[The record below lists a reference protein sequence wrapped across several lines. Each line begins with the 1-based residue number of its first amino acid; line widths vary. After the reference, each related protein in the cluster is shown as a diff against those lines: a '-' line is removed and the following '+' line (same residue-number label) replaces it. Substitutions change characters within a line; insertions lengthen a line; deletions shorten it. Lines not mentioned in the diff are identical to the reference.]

1 MVPYYHISAAMAVPT
16 SEVQA
21 SLAESLKAL
30 PSRPGVYLMKDEDDR
45 VIYVGKAKSLRNR
58 VRSYFSGEKDRKTSI
73 LVARVA
79 SIDWIITDTEFE
91 ALRLENTLIKRHSP
105 RYNINLKDG
114 KSYPVIRITRED
126 FPRVFKTRRVIQDG
140 SEYFGPFP
148 RVASIDRYLDLVYR
162 LYPLRRCRGPVKR
175 REHPCLYFHIG
186 RCAAVCAGK
195 TDQQEYTRRIKAIR
209 RLLSGDTASVLR
221 EVEQEMAAAAS
232 ELRFERAAEL
242 RDLAS
247 AVRDLSHEPTV
258 VDYEQDSR
266 DYIAWANQEHQTSF
280 VVFQM
285 RDGKLLGS
293 DVFRAQVFGTPDED
307 LEQFVLQYY
316 STASWEAHPAIDELE
331 SPRGGEEA
339 VAEDIPG
346 APRVRGDRWNPS
358 DLALNIGNVPPARI
372 VVEDFGATEELQRF
386 FREQLESGVVI
397 EGPSSAH
404 DRSIL
409 ALARENARQ
418 DLDRRIRE
426 TGNYPALEE
435 LREALQLPT
444 VPVRIEG
451 FDIAQLGGKHPVASL
466 VSFHNG
472 IPDKAN
478 YRRYNLRTLGGEI
491 DDYAAMREAVARRY
505 TRVVNEKKQIPDLVM
520 VDGGKGQVNAA
531 RTVLK
536 ALGMDEVPVVGLAK
550 EEELIFLPDRDDPV
564 SLPEGSPPLR
574 VLQFVRDETH
584 RFATSANKAARSR
597 TLRTSILENVP
608 GIGPARAK
616 QILTSMGSLDAIR
629 ESDPQDVAARARIP
643 VALAERAIRL
653 LRGNAG
659 KNGAGEAVDP
669 SDG

>member
-1 MVPYYHISAAMAVPT
+1 MTDPT
-16 SEVQA
+16 SEVQT
-21 SLAESLKAL
+21 SLAATLKAL
-30 PSRPGVYLMKDEDDR
+30 PARPGVYLMKDEAGT
-45 VIYVGKAKSLRNR
+45 VIYVGKAKRLRNR

-73 LVARVA
+73 LVARVVD
-79 SIDWIITDTEFE
+79 IDWIITETEFE

-114 KSYPVIRITRED
+114 KSYPVIRITREE

-175 REHPCLYFHIG
+175 REHACLYYHIG

-195 TDQQEYTRRIKAIR
+195 TDQTEYSRRISAIR
-209 RLLSGDTASVLR
+209 RLLSGDTASVLQ
-221 EVEQEMAAAAS
+221 EVEQQMEAAAA
-232 ELRFERAAEL
+232 ELQFERAAEL
-242 RDLAS
+242 RDLSS

-266 DYIAWANQEHQTSF
+266 DYIAWANHEHLTSF

-293 DVFRAQVFGTPDED
+293 DVFRAQVFGTADED
-307 LEQFVLQYY
+307 LEQFILQYY
-316 STASWEAHPAIDELE
+316 STASWEAHPALAELE
-331 SPRGGEEA
+331 DQGADEDAA

-346 APRVRGDRWNPS
+346 APRVRGDRWNPQ

-372 VVEDFGATEELQRF
+372 VAEDFGATDELQRF
-386 FREQLESGVVI
+386 FREQLESDVI
-397 EGPSSAH
+397 IEAPESSH

-418 DLDRRIRE
+418 DLERRIRE

-435 LREALQLPT
+435 LRDALQLPS

-451 FDIAQLGGKHPVASL
+451 FDISQLGGKHPVASL

-478 YRRYNLRTLGGEI
+478 YRRFNLKTLGGEI

-520 VDGGKGQVNAA
+520 VDGGKGQVSAA
-531 RTVLK
+531 KTVLK
-536 ALGMDEVPVVGLAK
+536 ALGLDSVPVVGLAK
-550 EEELIFLPDRDDPV
+550 EEELLFLPDRDEPV

-584 RFATSANKAARSR
+584 RFATGANKAARSR
-597 TLRTSILENVP
+597 TLRTSILEQVP

-629 ESDPQDVAARARIP
+629 DSDPQSLAARARIP

-653 LRGNAG
+653 MRRE
-659 KNGAGEAVDP
+659 EAEDRAPAADDP
-669 SDG
+669 DDE